1 MADITKDMQNTDNVS
16 VAKGIREA
24 ARSGWMWI
32 APVGTKLP
40 ETAVEK
46 LDDAFQGTGFISSD
60 GLVEPA
66 ALSLGDPFTD
76 ANGDTMA
83 TADPTFN
90 KQWTGTFQE
99 YTNTAVIAALFGKD
113 QVNFDPANGEI
124 HVDEK
129 AITLDHHVIVVDEVL
144 SATQDFPQGRRA
156 RYVMPNAQIALTDD
170 ITHNSTTLLGYGFT
184 VTAYSIPG
192 YPPQRRLI
200 QIAKPTGGSDSGT
213 NGSGTSNTGANTQK
227 SAK

>member
-24 ARSGWMWI
+24 TRSGWMWI

-99 YTNTAVIAALFGKD
+99 YTNTTVIASLFGKD
-113 QVNFDPANGEI
+113 QVTFDPATGEI

-156 RYVMPNAQIALTDD
+156 RYIMPNAQIALTDD

-200 QIAKPTGGSDSGT
+200 QIAKPTGGSDTGT
-213 NGSGTSNTGANTQK
+213 NGSGTSNTGTSTQK